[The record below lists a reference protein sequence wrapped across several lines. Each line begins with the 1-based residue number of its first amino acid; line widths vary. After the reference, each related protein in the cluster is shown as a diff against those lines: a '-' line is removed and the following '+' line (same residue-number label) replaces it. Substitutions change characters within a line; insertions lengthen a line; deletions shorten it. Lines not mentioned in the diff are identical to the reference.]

1 MEIWIFTLASAAL
14 VSAVSLV
21 GGVGLLL
28 REEFLRK
35 IVTVLV
41 GLAVGV
47 LLGDVFIHLLP
58 ESLSEIQSPRLVSAL
73 ILLGIFLFFALEK
86 FVKWQHHHVVSQ
98 QDCDLGARSCAHMC
112 LVGDAVHNF
121 TDGMII
127 ASSFLVS
134 PVVGLTTTVAVIAHE
149 IPQELSDV
157 GVLFYGG
164 YSTRRAVWLNYLC
177 SLTVI
182 PGALLTLLLS
192 GWIDGVAVYLLPIA
206 AGGFIY
212 IAASDLIP
220 QLQHKSPLRIEFAQ
234 TATMAVGVLLMAG
247 VILLEERL
255 EQHAKLADEAVLA
268 APRGPQ
274 VTGAMDDAAWASGSA
289 ARNDNGI

>member
-14 VSAVSLV
+14 ISAVSLV

-58 ESLSEIQSPRLVSAL
+58 ESLKEIQSPRLVSAL
-73 ILLGIFLFFALEK
+73 ILAGIFLFFVLEK
-86 FVKWQHHHVVSQ
+86 FVKWQHRHVVSQ
-98 QDCDLGARSCAHMC
+98 QDYDLGARSCAQMC

-149 IPQELSDV
+149 IPQEISDV

-164 YSTRRAVWLNYLC
+164 YTTRRAVWLNYLC
-177 SLTVI
+177 SLSVI
-182 PGALLTLLLS
+182 PGAVLTLLLS
-192 GWIDGVAVYLLPIA
+192 GWIDSVAIYVLPIA

-220 QLQHKSPLRIEFAQ
+220 QLQQKSPLRIEFAQ
-234 TATMAVGVLLMAG
+234 AATMAAGVLLMAG
-247 VILLEERL
+247 VIVLEERL
-255 EQHAKLADEAVLA
+255 EERALASAGANVSVTVEA
-268 APRGPQ
+268 Q
-274 VTGAMDDAAWASGSA
+274 VTGSMGDAAWTMPA
-289 ARNDNGI
+289 ARSANGL